1 MDTWQ
6 LDNLDSL
13 DTAGFLGTGS
23 SEASFPGAGM
33 PLADV
38 PSVTPHRMSVPASA
52 FSSQPDADPQAGLVQ
67 LVQQPAPLPPF
78 PRSTAASPGPGRHD
92 MPPLPLPLPQ
102 PLRGVAAA
110 QHGGPGFRSDAGTRT
125 RVARKPLRT
134 TPRITTATLIRA
146 GRQVLLSVQW
156 PLDRLEKEV

>member
-23 SEASFPGAGM
+23 SEASFPEPGM

-67 LVQQPAPLPPF
+67 LVQQPALLPPF

-102 PLRGVAAA
+102 PVRGVASA
-110 QHGGPGFRSDAGTRT
+110 QHGGSGFRSDAGTRMHPMQ
-125 RVARKPLRT
+125 KPLRA
-134 TPRITTATLIRA
+134 TPRITKATLIRA
-146 GRQVLLSVQW
+146 AWQYLLAVPW
-156 PLDRLEKEV
+156 PSI